1 MKALAVST
9 AKRASQAPDIDHGRS
24 RRAGF
29 RDLALVRAGGA
40 GELPAAITARLNK
53 EINAIVSDPAVIKAL
68 DLQAMQPDPIPLAR
82 MGDLIRNDLT
92 RWREIAAKAGVK
104 AE

>member
-1 MKALAVST
+1 MK
-9 AKRASQAPDIDHGRS
+9 
-24 RRAGF
+24 GF
-29 RDLALVRAGGA
+29 
-40 GELPAAITARLNK
+40 
-53 EINAIVSDPAVIKAL
+53 

>member
-1 MKALAVST
+1 MVE
-9 AKRASQAPDIDHGRS
+9 
-24 RRAGF
+24 AGVPGF
-29 RDLALVRAGGA
+29 ETSLWFALVGPPN
-40 GELPAAITARLNK
+40 LPPAIAARLNK
-53 EINAIVSDPAVIKAL
+53 EVNAIITDAAVMKGF
-68 DLQAMQPDPIPLAR
+68 DLQAMQPDPIPLDR